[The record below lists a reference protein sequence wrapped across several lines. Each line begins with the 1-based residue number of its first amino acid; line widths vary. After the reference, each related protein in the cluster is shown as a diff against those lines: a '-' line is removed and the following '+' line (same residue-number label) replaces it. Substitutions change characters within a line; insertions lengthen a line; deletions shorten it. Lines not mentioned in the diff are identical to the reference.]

1 MRDPKRLDKFYREL
15 NKIHQQYCPDWR
27 YFQFMSNVWGW
38 IQSEKKV
45 DPWFLEEDKA
55 IEYINEFMADSKTY

>member
-15 NKIHQQYCPDWR
+15 NRIHQKYFCDWR
-27 YFQFMSNVWGW
+27 YFQFMSNIWSW
-38 IQSEKKV
+38 IQSEKKI

-55 IEYINEFMADSKTY
+55 IEYIKEFMGEKDD